1 MRWCANLHA
10 GLASLLLTGA
20 SRRALEAQVSDLT
33 ARREAAAAAET
44 AALRRLERD
53 IHDGPQQRL
62 VRLGMDLSAAER
74 RLADDPEAAARLL
87 AEARAQAA
95 ETLAELRALSR
106 GIAPPILAD
115 RGLAAAVATLAARS
129 PVPTTVDVE
138 LAERPAPPVESA
150 AYFVV
155 SEALANVAK
164 HAGPA
169 PPSSAPGWWR
179 RRAGARSRSRWPTTA
194 WAAPR
199 SRRAT
204 AWRASPTAWPA
215 WAASSPCR
223 APTAARRSCGPP
235 CPGPEPCAAGRPA
248 RLAVPGAR
256 RGTPL
261 RGGHR
266 ARQSVPMRILLAEDS
281 VLLREGLVRLLTEAG
296 HEVVA
301 AVDDATAIVPA
312 AIEHAPDVAVVD
324 VRMPPTFTDDGLR
337 AAVELR
343 RRLPGVGVLL
353 LSQYVEESYARDL
366 LADGSG
372 GVGYLLK
379 DRVQDLDALADA
391 LARVAA
397 GGTALD
403 PDVVAQLVV
412 VRRTADPQASLTP
425 REREVLVLMAE
436 GRSNAAIAEALVV
449 SPGAVEKHVGNV
461 FAKLGL
467 EPSDSDHRRV
477 LAVLTW
483 LRART
488 A

>member
-164 HAGPA
+164 HA
-169 PPSSAPGWWR
+169 
-179 RRAGARSRSRWPTTA
+179 RAGTAVVRARLVETPGGRALEVEVADDGVGGAAVAKGHGLAGLADRVAGLGGELTVSSPDGGPTLV
-194 WAAPR
+194 
-199 SRRAT
+199 RAT
-204 AWRASPTAWPA
+204 
-215 WAASSPCR
+215 
-223 APTAARRSCGPP
+223 
-235 CPGPEPCAAGRPA
+235 
-248 RLAVPGAR
+248 
-256 RGTPL
+256 
-261 RGGHR
+261 
-266 ARQSVPMRILLAEDS
+266 
-281 VLLREGLVRLLTEAG
+281 
-296 HEVVA
+296 
-301 AVDDATAIVPA
+301 
-312 AIEHAPDVAVVD
+312 
-324 VRMPPTFTDDGLR
+324 
-337 AAVELR
+337 
-343 RRLPGVGVLL
+343 LPW
-353 LSQYVEESYARDL
+353 S
-366 LADGSG
+366 
-372 GVGYLLK
+372 
-379 DRVQDLDALADA
+379 
-391 LARVAA
+391 
-397 GGTALD
+397 
-403 PDVVAQLVV
+403 
-412 VRRTADPQASLTP
+412 
-425 REREVLVLMAE
+425 
-436 GRSNAAIAEALVV
+436 
-449 SPGAVEKHVGNV
+449 
-461 FAKLGL
+461 
-467 EPSDSDHRRV
+467 
-477 LAVLTW
+477 
-483 LRART
+483 
-488 A
+488 